1 MWGLLFSRLSI
12 RWRLYVQFTLA
23 ITPLVCLLVFQLLSV
38 SDLPDRVNRG
48 LARYRAG
55 NQSVASYREFLNGVT
70 DAVDTGKV
78 SDAAVQALVDARA
91 AAAEARG
98 GAEAERLEAA
108 IARMEKIEAALAA
121 SRNLQALLPL
131 RAQINE
137 VDGSLKEVAD
147 GAQRHLLQLVA
158 DDDRATRKR
167 NGIAAAIGALTLL
180 LLGALLRQMVRRIT
194 IPIAWAVST
203 AKRVAAGDLS
213 QIVAPSRRYDGIG
226 ELQGALREMNDSL
239 ISIVS
244 RVREGADTISAASNQ
259 MAAGNASLS
268 QGTQEQGRSL
278 DATATSMEELGST
291 VRQNAENAMSAN
303 QLALGASTVARKGGS
318 VVGEVVETMKGI
330 NDSSRKIADI
340 IAVIDGIAFQ
350 TNILALNAA
359 VEAARAGEQGRGF
372 AVVASEVRSLAQR
385 SADAAKEIKGLI
397 NASVQRVEQGSA
409 LVDQAGTTMDE
420 VVQSIR
426 RVTDL
431 MGEISA
437 ASNEQSQGV
446 AQIGDAVNQMDQAT
460 QQNAALVE
468 ESAAAADSLKTQA
481 QQLVGAV
488 AVFKLAGQEAS
499 NSAGVQPAVARIVR
513 PATRPAVT
521 RSTPAPAVEPSL
533 RTGTDDWQSF

>member
-1 MWGLLFSRLSI
+1 MWGMLFSRLSI

-78 SDAAVQALVDARA
+78 SDAAVKALDEARA
-91 AAAEARG
+91 AAAQARG
-98 GAEAERLEAA
+98 GAEAARLEAA
-108 IARMEKIEAALAA
+108 MAQMETIAAALRA

-137 VDGSLKEVAD
+137 VDGSLNEVAD

-158 DDDRATRKR
+158 DDDRATRRR
-167 NGIAAAIGALTLL
+167 NGIAAAIAALTLL
-180 LLGALLRQMVRRIT
+180 VLGALLRQMVRRIT

-244 RVREGADTISAASNQ
+244 RVREGADTISAASTQ
-259 MAAGNASLS
+259 MAQGNASLS

-278 DATATSMEELGST
+278 DATATSMEELAGTVQRNAGNARRANELVRSASDAAVQGS
-291 VRQNAENAMSAN
+291 
-303 QLALGASTVARKGGS
+303 
-318 VVGEVVETMKGI
+318 EVVEQVVHKMESI
-330 NDSSRKIADI
+330 HRSSKNVVDI
-340 IAVIDGIAFQ
+340 IAMINGIAFQ

-359 VEAARAGEQGRGF
+359 VEAARAGDAGRGF
-372 AVVASEVRSLAQR
+372 AVVAEEVRNLAQR
-385 SADAAKEIKGLI
+385 SASAAQEIRGLI
-397 NASVQRVEQGSA
+397 QGSVAEIDAGSA
-409 LVDQAGTTMDE
+409 LVGQAGETMQQILQRVRD
-420 VVQSIR
+420 
-426 RVTDL
+426 VTDIVAEIAATSDQQNAGIARAHRAV
-431 MGEISA
+431 GEL
-437 ASNEQSQGV
+437 
-446 AQIGDAVNQMDQAT
+446 
-460 QQNAALVE
+460 QQVTRDNAALVAE
-468 ESAAAADSLKTQA
+468 ARVAADAMREQA
-481 QQLVGAV
+481 AGLVDVVGIFGFDA
-488 AVFKLAGQEAS
+488 
-499 NSAGVQPAVARIVR
+499 
-513 PATRPAVT
+513 
-521 RSTPAPAVEPSL
+521 APARPGDAAVPAGPQGL
-533 RTGTDDWQSF
+533 PLAIAR